1 MKALEIESNMYER
14 AKTEQK
20 KKEKKKNQRPSYTF
34 KRLRIEKRMSECHA
48 SVCPCD

>member
-20 KKEKKKNQRPSYTF
+20 KKEKKKNQRPSYTCLNVYVQR
-34 KRLRIEKRMSECHA
+34 KE
-48 SVCPCD
+48 